1 LPAGDVLETSCHDTW
16 PASGVSK
23 WPLWDCHKCD
33 HSLLAPRRGAP
44 TQKPH
49 WYSQTVL
56 GYKRDK
62 PLKEFQERQ
71 NMQNWWKINGNTQ
84 ECWTLHQMKITT
96 ICCCTSH
103 NGGMHHHN
111 SPTFKPFL
119 QWSNLANLM
128 SLLGAYNSATSSIV
142 VDATKQHV
150 HDDTMNL
157 RCMQFNERSR
167 VLLLAL

>member
-1 LPAGDVLETSCHDTW
+1 MSCLLQMFLKQVAMILDQHQVWANRLCKVVINAIT
-16 PASGVSK
+16 
-23 WPLWDCHKCD
+23 
-33 HSLLAPRRGAP
+33 HSLLQEEGHPHKK
-44 TQKPH
+44 TH

-62 PLKEFQERQ
+62 PPLPYHPLKECQERQ

-84 ECWTLHQMKITT
+84 ECWTLHQMKITA
-96 ICCCTSH
+96 ICCCTPH

-119 QWSNLANLM
+119 QWSNLANSM

-142 VDATKQHV
+142 VDATK
-150 HDDTMNL
+150 
-157 RCMQFNERSR
+157 
-167 VLLLAL
+167 